1 MSTNREMHKLG
12 HSDRLKRIRALRK
25 LKNASK
31 YENKKELNREY
42 KAKQARAK
50 EIEEKERLEEE
61 GIKSVEKSESIQR
74 GVDYDRLKSL
84 DYTAEEDEAWNKKL
98 EAKKTRDDQREFQ
111 NYEQLAERTYN
122 KRLKEMEGVS
132 MDEYKQQK
140 EIYAKLRN
148 QGVDEATIITALTDK
163 KKAQNLGKGIR
174 KRDRERYRRR
184 EKKVAAEG
192 TDIGFIN
199 HKNKQFNEKLG
210 RHFDKYLGELKEDIK
225 RGGAA

>member
-1 MSTNREMHKLG
+1 MGTNSEMHKLA
-12 HSDRLKRIRALRK
+12 HSDRQKRIRELRK
-25 LKNASK
+25 LKKASK

-111 NYEQLAERTYN
+111 NYDQLAERTYN
-122 KRLKEMEGVS
+122 KRLREIEGVS

-163 KKAQNLGKGIR
+163 KKAQNLGRGIR
-174 KRDRERYRRR
+174 KRDRERYKRR

-199 HKNKQFNEKLG
+199 DKNKQFNEKLG

>member
-1 MSTNREMHKLG
+1 MHKLG

>member
-1 MSTNREMHKLG
+1 MGTNSEMHKLG
-12 HSDRLKRIRALRK
+12 HSDRLKRIRELRK
-25 LKNASK
+25 LKKASK

-50 EIEEKERLEEE
+50 EIEEKERLEEQ

-111 NYEQLAERTYN
+111 NYDQLAERTYN
-122 KRLKEMEGVS
+122 KRLREIEGVS

-163 KKAQNLGKGIR
+163 KKAQNLGRGIR
-174 KRDRERYRRR
+174 KRDRERYKRR

-199 HKNKQFNEKLG
+199 DKNKQFNEKLG

>member
-1 MSTNREMHKLG
+1 MGTNSEMHKLG
-12 HSDRLKRIRALRK
+12 HSDRLKRIRELRK
-25 LKNASK
+25 LKKASK

-84 DYTAEEDEAWNKKL
+84 DYTAEEDEVWNKKL

-111 NYEQLAERTYN
+111 NYDQLAERTYN
-122 KRLKEMEGVS
+122 KRLREIEGVS

-163 KKAQNLGKGIR
+163 KKAQNLGRGIR
-174 KRDRERYRRR
+174 KRDRERYKRR

-199 HKNKQFNEKLG
+199 DKNKQFNEKLG

>member
-1 MSTNREMHKLG
+1 MSTNSEMHKLG
-12 HSDRLKRIRALRK
+12 HFDRLKRIQELRK
-25 LKNASK
+25 LKKASK

-50 EIEEKERLEEE
+50 EIEEKERLEDE
-61 GIKSVEKSESIQR
+61 GMKSVEKSESIQM

-174 KRDRERYRRR
+174 KRDRERYKRR

-199 HKNKQFNEKLG
+199 DKNKQFNEKLG

>member
-210 RHFDKYLGELKEDIK
+210 RHFGKYLGELKEDIK

>member
-25 LKNASK
+25 LENASK

>member
-1 MSTNREMHKLG
+1 MSTNSEMHKLG
-12 HSDRLKRIRALRK
+12 HSDRLKRIRELRK
-25 LKNASK
+25 LKKASK

-50 EIEEKERLEEE
+50 EIEEKERLEEQ

-111 NYEQLAERTYN
+111 NYDQLAERTYN
-122 KRLKEMEGVS
+122 KRLREIEGVS

-163 KKAQNLGKGIR
+163 KKAQNLGRGIR
-174 KRDRERYRRR
+174 KRDRERYKRR

-199 HKNKQFNEKLG
+199 DKNKQFNEKLG

>member
-1 MSTNREMHKLG
+1 MGTNSEMHKLG
-12 HSDRLKRIRALRK
+12 HSDRLKRIRELRK
-25 LKNASK
+25 LKKASK

-111 NYEQLAERTYN
+111 NYDQLAERTYN
-122 KRLKEMEGVS
+122 KRLREIEGVS

-163 KKAQNLGKGIR
+163 KKAQNLGRGIR
-174 KRDRERYRRR
+174 KRDRERYKRR

-199 HKNKQFNEKLG
+199 DKNKQFNEKLG